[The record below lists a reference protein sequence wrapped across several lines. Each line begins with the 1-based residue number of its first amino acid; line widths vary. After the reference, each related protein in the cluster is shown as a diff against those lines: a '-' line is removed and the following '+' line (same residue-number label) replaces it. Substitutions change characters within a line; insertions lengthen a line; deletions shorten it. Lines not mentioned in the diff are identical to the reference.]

1 MGTYDLQYD
10 ELLEKL
16 TLRLAKNP
24 FFIQMYLLGNYKTS
38 NSVK

>member
-16 TLRLAKNP
+16 TLRLAKTLFHTNVLAWQLQD
-24 FFIQMYLLGNYKTS
+24 FKQC
-38 NSVK
+38 